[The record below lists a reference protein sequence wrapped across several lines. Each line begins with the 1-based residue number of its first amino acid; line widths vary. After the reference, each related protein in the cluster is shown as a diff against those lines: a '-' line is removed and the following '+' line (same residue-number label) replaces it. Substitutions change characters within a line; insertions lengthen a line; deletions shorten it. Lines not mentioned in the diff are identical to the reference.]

1 MSGERHEFQAET
13 RQLLRLMIHSLY
25 SNKEIFLR
33 ELISN
38 ASDAVDKLRFTA
50 IQQPDLVSDGAEL
63 AVDLIV
69 DAAAGTVTVRDNG
82 IGMSRQEVIDN
93 LGTIARS
100 GTKQFLESLSGE
112 ARKDSAL
119 IGQFGVGFYSAFIV
133 ADKVSV
139 LTRRAGETAAV
150 RWESDG
156 EGAYTLE
163 EAEKPA
169 RGTDVVL
176 HLRADEREF
185 LEPMRLKHIVRKYSD
200 HIGLPVRLRE
210 VKEGAEGESEVINSA
225 RALWTRPKSE
235 LSDDDYTA
243 FYTHLSHDP
252 SAPLAW
258 THQKVE
264 GNLSYTSL
272 LYVPAKAPFDL
283 WNREQRSGLQLY
295 VKRVFIMDDAADLLP
310 PWLRFVRGL
319 VDSDDL
325 PLNVSREL
333 LQNNRTVDKIRAALV
348 KRVLDLLDDLAENK
362 PNDYATFWQ
371 AFGAVLKE
379 GVVEDGAQRDRI
391 AKLSRFRSTHDSAN
405 ASVSLADYVARM
417 PAEQKAI
424 YYITADTLAA
434 AQASPHLEGYRSRG
448 FEVLLLTDRVD
459 EWLVMHLPE
468 FDGKKLESCV
478 SGAAD
483 LAPAIETPEQVR
495 QDSEF
500 APVLERLQQALTG
513 KIEKA
518 QLSRRLVESPACL
531 VAPEHGISRRLER
544 MFREAGQA
552 APSSQPVLEINPAHP
567 LLARIKDTA
576 DAKEFGDLAELLYDQ
591 AVLAE
596 GGQLD
601 DPAAFVKRLNSL
613 ILGGAPQRSSI
624 IVPG

>member
-38 ASDAVDKLRFTA
+38 ASDAVDKLRFSA
-50 IQQPDLVSDGAEL
+50 IQQPQLLGDDNDL
-63 AVDLIV
+63 AVDLII
-69 DAAAGTVTVRDNG
+69 DKAAGTITVRDNG
-82 IGMSRQEVIDN
+82 IGMSRAEVIDN

-133 ADKVSV
+133 ADKVTV
-139 LTRRAGETAAV
+139 LTRRADETTAV

-156 EGAYTLE
+156 EGSYTLE
-163 EAEKPA
+163 DAEKA
-169 RGTDVVL
+169 SRGTDVVL
-176 HLRADEREF
+176 HLRADDQEF
-185 LEPMRLKHIVRKYSD
+185 IEPMRLQHIVRKYSD

-210 VKEGAEGESEVINSA
+210 GEGEVETVNRA
-225 RALWTRPKSE
+225 AALWTRPKSE
-235 LSDDDYTA
+235 ISDDDYKA

-252 SAPLAW
+252 QPPLAW

-272 LYVPAKAPFDL
+272 LYIPASAPFDL
-283 WNREQRSGLQLY
+283 WNREQRRGLQLY
-295 VKRVFIMDDAADLLP
+295 VKRVFIMDDATELLP

-333 LQNNRTVDKIRAALV
+333 LQNNRTVEKIRSALV
-348 KRVLDLLDDLAENK
+348 KRSLDLLDDLAQNK
-362 PNDYATFWQ
+362 TEDYARFWQ
-371 AFGAVLKE
+371 AFGPVVKE
-379 GVVEDGAQRDRI
+379 GIVEDGAQRERI
-391 AKLSRFRSTHDSAN
+391 AKLCRFRTTRESDA
-405 ASVSLADYVARM
+405 AKVSLADYLARM

-459 EWLVMHLPE
+459 EWLVMHLQE
-468 FDGKKLESCV
+468 FEGKKLESCAG
-478 SGAAD
+478 GAAD
-483 LAPAIETPEQVR
+483 LAPTIETPEQLR
-495 QDSEF
+495 QDGEY
-500 APVLERLQQALTG
+500 APVLERLQKALAG

-518 QLSRRLVESPACL
+518 QVSRRLVESPACL
-531 VAPEHGISRRLER
+531 VESEHGVSRRLER
-544 MFREAGQA
+544 MFREAGQV
-552 APSSQPVLEINPAHP
+552 APTTQPVLEINPTHP

-576 DAKEFGDLAELLYDQ
+576 DDAEFGDLAALLYDQ

-613 ILGGAPQRSSI
+613 ILAGSTPKSSI

>member
-13 RQLLRLMIHSLY
+13 RQLLRLMIHSMY

-50 IQQPDLVSDGAEL
+50 IQQPDLLGEDADL
-63 AVDLIV
+63 AIDLLI
-69 DAAAGTVTVRDNG
+69 DKTAGTVTVRDNG

-112 ARKDSAL
+112 ARKDSTL

-133 ADKVSV
+133 ADRVSV
-139 LTRRAGETAAV
+139 LTRRAGETTAF

-156 EGAYTLE
+156 EGSYTLE
-163 EAEKPA
+163 EAQKPG

-176 HLRADEREF
+176 HLRADEQEF
-185 LEPMRLKHIVRKYSD
+185 LEPMRLQHIVRKYSD
-200 HIGLPVRLRE
+200 HIGLPVRLH
-210 VKEGAEGESEVINSA
+210 KDEGEVETINRA
-225 RALWTRPKSE
+225 AALWTRPKSE
-235 LSDDDYTA
+235 ISDEDYQA

-252 SAPLAW
+252 QAPLTWA
-258 THQKVE
+258 HQKVE
-264 GNLSYTSL
+264 GNLSYTAL
-272 LYVPAKAPFDL
+272 LYIPATAPFDF
-283 WNREQRSGLQLY
+283 WNRERKSGLQLY
-295 VKRVFIMDDAADLLP
+295 VKRVFIMDETADLLP

-333 LQNNRTVDKIRAALV
+333 LQNNRTVEKIKSALV
-348 KRVLDLLDDLAENK
+348 KRSLDLLDDLASHK
-362 PNDYATFWQ
+362 PDDYAKFWQ

-379 GVVEDGAQRDRI
+379 GIIDDGAQRERI
-391 AKLSRFRSTHDSAN
+391 ARLCRFRSTHEADA
-405 ASVSLADYVARM
+405 AKVSLADYVARM

-448 FEVLLLTDRVD
+448 VVVLLLTDRVD

-483 LAPAIETPEQVR
+483 LAPAIETPETAR
-495 QDSEF
+495 QDADF
-500 APVLERLQQALTG
+500 APVLERLKKVLTG

-518 QLSRRLVESPACL
+518 QVSRRLVESPACL
-531 VAPEHGISRRLER
+531 VAPDHGISRRLER
-544 MFREAGQA
+544 IFREAGQP
-552 APSSQPVLEINPAHP
+552 APTTQPVLEINPSHP
-567 LLARIKDTA
+567 LLARIRDTA
-576 DAKEFGDLAELLYDQ
+576 NEAEFSDLAALLFDQ

-596 GGQLD
+596 GSHLE
-601 DPAAFVKRLNSL
+601 DPAGFVKRLNSL
-613 ILGGAPQRSSI
+613 ILAGSAPKSSI